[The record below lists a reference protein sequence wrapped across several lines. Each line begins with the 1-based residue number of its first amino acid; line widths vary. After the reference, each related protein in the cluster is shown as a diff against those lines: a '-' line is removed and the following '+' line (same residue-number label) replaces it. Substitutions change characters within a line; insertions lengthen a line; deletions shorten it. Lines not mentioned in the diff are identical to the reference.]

1 MSPKGYIL
9 DSNGQ
14 ISLKL
19 CVAMGKWLISVKNS
33 KNSLIFANFGCF
45 GMFRVKKTTF
55 PLSEIAQKGQFSGS
69 HPYGLQQKWLQIL
82 RRTTRGL
89 VAIKKRNLWPKPH
102 KCPFLTYLYFWEYFC
117 LEVAIFKKVTNFDTL
132 KEIVFRKPPGC
143 TSKLCNSLFWGLK
156 GKKEIKGLFV
166 KFWWEIY
173 LKLWFFVPKFSNKA
187 IFGTDRA
194 QKSIK
199 MAWIPEEWVRICMK
213 LWNFSIK

>member
-1 MSPKGYIL
+1 MVQG
-9 DSNGQ
+9 
-14 ISLKL
+14 
-19 CVAMGKWLISVKNS
+19 
-33 KNSLIFANFGCF
+33 
-45 GMFRVKKTTF
+45 
-55 PLSEIAQKGQFSGS
+55 
-69 HPYGLQQKWLQIL
+69 QKWLQIL
-82 RRTTRGL
+82 RRTTRRL
-89 VAIKKRNLWPKPH
+89 VAMGHLKKKKKKRRNLGPKSH
-102 KCPFLTYLYFWEYFC
+102 KCPFLIYLYFWEYFC

-132 KEIVFRKPPGC
+132 KEIVFGKPSGC
-143 TSKLCNSLFWGLK
+143 ASKICDRLFWGLK

-166 KFWWEIY
+166 KFWWEIC